1 MVNITVTITNVF
13 KKLMS
18 VLAKTSKLQTVCGR
32 DNINKQKCLFSL
44 WCLKPKKSIQRTFV
58 RFRRKK
64 IQKTNEK
71 NNSTDIDNSYNNIIV
86 TILIMIVTIFH

>member
-1 MVNITVTITNVF
+1 MVNITVTTITNAF

-44 WCLKPKKSIQRTFV
+44 WCLKPKKA
-58 RFRRKK
+58 FREHSLDSEGRKFRK
-64 IQKTNEK
+64 LTRK
-71 NNSTDIDNSYNNIIV
+71 IIV
-86 TILIMIVTIFH
+86 RTLITAIII